1 MPSSSFYQAKRM
13 HGVCKGSLYRQIE
26 KRPGVAS
33 SSSSKVL
40 SFAILF
46 GVQLVC
52 YDSKQA
58 YDDGD
63 RPMTMYLVVALSSS
77 GNDAFRLVTHQGT
90 HLLCRAMTN
99 QCREVWLSAITA
111 GLERSLAEGQNTVEM
126 ETFSKVK
133 PRSHNKRNL
142 KHQPYCH
149 SCGKMERL
157 EFQLIKE
164 GTPILQYGEE
174 ERVDISENCF
184 VAQGVVDHVSF
195 VREMYR
201 YQELDQYAI
210 QQARYMVLKKLKPEL
225 EIDHDNPKP
234 LTSQLQLTKTSPS
247 EVAQLFIRPDFKALQ
262 RASSTLHDLATEF
275 EQGIIGVLELLELM
289 EQSLGIRDKEMAAL
303 KKQAFR
309 MAGDMG
315 TSLKMLAEQALPTEQ
330 YTSTELLQ
338 CILDFLL
345 DLCDDGEIQ
354 TIAFYW
360 PQLCN
365 IHLQMLP
372 PTDVASLQRIELME
386 DFLLTMAAKHS
397 VHLAIELIWSHTA
410 DLEDAK
416 TLKYCRNRKFA
427 VIRFL
432 CELESML
439 FDFESGWGGGS
450 VTVGGYL
457 NPTKHQIMLLKN
469 WMAEIQ
475 KYRLTQ
481 TEVLSRS
488 CRLDKLRGR
497 QSMDEA
503 KVGPEKLAEEALR
516 IARNADYLSSHMAFT
531 KRLCDIAEKLFHQ
544 PVPERAAMLQ
554 NELFRLN
561 SSGAMG
567 GDPLNTVKE
576 SHTRVVRIPPTEGH
590 VFRSKERT
598 PVLLLVEVN
607 DEGVTES
614 AVDTLNQQFK
624 SEKLKQEKRNQ
635 QEDENHLK
643 EVNANGGE
651 PTAAASSESGENDD
665 SADVEQ
671 QSEIQPQSESASEPV
686 KGASAPQEAATAVTD
701 VPLAPESPHPSILSS
716 PIPNTPGGTLVED
729 PGSTEGLHHEPEQ
742 RHALRRFD
750 GKNGAARILT
760 PTAEKEMVE
769 GLVTQAVVNKLIIP
783 SLADGKEDEAEMN
796 GSEGMN
802 GNGEDRSLAPALKR
816 ISSMGNATSP
826 REQDL
831 RREVLNSIMMKGMSK
846 SNTIAAGATGAVQR
860 HLQQLDQRLAVELL
874 MTGDAPISS
883 SSDSARHELL
893 SLGISS
899 VAQDEQPELTAE
911 AKEENDTMEAI
922 RLLLIQ
928 YHVAQGTLSMQD
940 AAKALTPNMRRK
952 GDLGTRTFMGREFPE
967 IDAGDIDQRLV
978 GCGVL
983 PPAVLQALSLWKGG
997 MITNGELLELV
1008 KKDLEYVKVSEESQ
1022 QILNEDSAFWQRFAF
1037 GERWAEK
1044 RSRIAANS
1052 HEAAKP
1058 GYDLI
1063 GVIVKSNDDL
1073 RQEAFVMQLIELCK
1087 EAFHEAGLDLW
1098 LLPYRILPTGRTTGV
1113 IEMVRNA
1120 MSFDALKK
1128 RPGYGKGGLKEH
1140 LRRMSQFA
1148 ADPGEAFKSFQNN
1161 FVKSLAAYSLLSYLF
1176 LFKDRHNGNLLLD
1189 TVGHVIHIDFG
1200 FVFGIA
1206 PGGNFSLELNTPFKL
1221 TEEMID
1227 VMDGVRSSLFSEF
1240 VTLFCCGFLA
1250 LQAHTNTFV
1259 TLLEITSKG
1268 STFHAFEGKNCDEII
1283 AKFKQRLCAGKN
1295 KEETISTILDVIK
1308 EATSSYGT
1316 KQYDYFQYMSQ
1327 GIAQ

>member
-1 MPSSSFYQAKRM
+1 MPSSSFYQAKRV
-13 HGVCKGSLYRQIE
+13 HGVCKGSLYRKIE

-33 SSSSKVL
+33 SSSKVL
-40 SFAILF
+40 SFCVLF
-46 GVQLVC
+46 GVQLLC
-52 YDSKQA
+52 YESKQA

-63 RPMTMYLVVALSSS
+63 RPMTLYHVVALSSS

-99 QCREVWLSAITA
+99 QCREVWLATITA
-111 GLERSLAEGQNTVEM
+111 GLERSLAEGQQGIEM

-133 PRSHNKRNL
+133 PRLLNKRNL

-157 EFQLIKE
+157 EFPLIKE
-164 GTPILQYGEE
+164 GTPIMQYGEE
-174 ERVDISENCF
+174 ERVDISLNCF
-184 VAQGVVDHVSF
+184 AAQGVVDHVNF

-210 QQARYMVLKKLKPEL
+210 QQARCMVLKKLKPEL
-225 EIDHDNPKP
+225 EIDHANPKP

-289 EQSLGIRDKEMAAL
+289 EQSLGIRDKEMATL

-338 CILDFLL
+338 CILDFFL
-345 DLCDDGEIQ
+345 DLCEDGEIQ

-372 PTDVASLQRIELME
+372 PTDVASLQRIELVE
-386 DFLLTMAAKHS
+386 DFLLTVAAKHS

-416 TLKYCRNRKFA
+416 TLKYCRKRKFA
-427 VIRFL
+427 VVRFL

-450 VTVGGYL
+450 VTVGQYL
-457 NPTKHQIMLLKN
+457 NPTNHQIMLLKT

-475 KYRLTQ
+475 KYRMMQ

-488 CRLDKLRGR
+488 HRLDKLRGR
-497 QSMDEA
+497 SSMDEE

-516 IARNADYLSSHMAFT
+516 IARNADYMSSHMAFT

-544 PVPERAAMLQ
+544 PVPQRAGMLQ
-554 NELFRLN
+554 SELFRLN

-567 GDPLNTVKE
+567 GDPLNTVKD
-576 SHTRVVRIPPTEGH
+576 SHSRVVRIPPTEGH

-614 AVDTLNQQFK
+614 EVHALNKQFK
-624 SEKLKQEKRNQ
+624 SEKLKQEKRSQ
-635 QEDENHLK
+635 DEGENEL
-643 EVNANGGE
+643 EEAATNGE
-651 PTAAASSESGENDD
+651 TTASSEPAENCD
-665 SADVEQ
+665 SANAEAD
-671 QSEIQPQSESASEPV
+671 SETQAQSESVSEPV
-686 KGASAPQEAATAVTD
+686 EGSIAPPQEAATATD
-701 VPLAPESPHPSILSS
+701 VPSAPSSPHPSMSS
-716 PIPNTPGGTLVED
+716 PKPNTPGGSLVND

-742 RHALRRFD
+742 RHALRKFH
-750 GKNGAARILT
+750 GKGGEATIVT

-769 GLVTQAVVNKLIIP
+769 GLVTQAVVNKLILP
-783 SLADGKEDEAEMN
+783 SLSDHGKGEEEEMIGN
-796 GSEGMN
+796 DDMN
-802 GNGEDRSLAPALKR
+802 GNGGDRSGIPALKR
-816 ISSMGNATSP
+816 ISSMSKVTSP

-831 RREVLNSIMMKGMSK
+831 RREVLNSIMMKGISK

-883 SSDSARHELL
+883 SPDSARQELL

-899 VAQDEQPELTAE
+899 VAQDDQPELTPE

-928 YHVAQGTLSMQD
+928 YHVAQGTLTLKD
-940 AAKALTPNMRRK
+940 AAEALSPNMRRK

-983 PPAVLQALSLWKGG
+983 PPAVLQALSLWKGD

-1044 RSRIAANS
+1044 RSRIAAKS

-1148 ADPGEAFKSFQNN
+1148 ADPGEAFKSFQHN

-1189 TVGHVIHIDFG
+1189 TAGHVIYI
-1200 FVFGIA
+1200 
-1206 PGGNFSLELNTPFKL
+1206 
-1221 TEEMID
+1221 
-1227 VMDGVRSSLFSEF
+1227 
-1240 VTLFCCGFLA
+1240 
-1250 LQAHTNTFV
+1250 
-1259 TLLEITSKG
+1259 
-1268 STFHAFEGKNCDEII
+1268 
-1283 AKFKQRLCAGKN
+1283 
-1295 KEETISTILDVIK
+1295 
-1308 EATSSYGT
+1308 
-1316 KQYDYFQYMSQ
+1316 YF
-1327 GIAQ
+1327 